1 MKRHMIPMTM
11 GFFTVV
17 IILLPASLF
26 GQSTSGVTGAGA
38 GAFPGSTTFSGVSVS
53 GLQFGMGVFIP
64 GDGSASGQFQ
74 ATLLGTSLLGLQQNI
89 EVEGT
94 ATNGSTGTGSRTF
107 SGTATVDMGDG
118 TPPLVDIP
126 FTVTA
131 TATSLVL
138 ALNAANLPSAT
149 LAEGTIT
156 IQ

>member
-1 MKRHMIPMTM
+1 MKRLLISLIKSLLMV
-11 GFFTVV
+11 G
-17 IILLPASLF
+17 ILLLPISAF
-26 GQSTSGVTGAGA
+26 TRVTPGVTGAGA
-38 GAFPGSTTFSGVSVS
+38 GTYPSGTTYSTVSLS
-53 GLQFGMGVFIP
+53 SLQFGMGVFIP

-126 FTVTA
+126 FTV
-131 TATSLVL
+131 
-138 ALNAANLPSAT
+138 
-149 LAEGTIT
+149 
-156 IQ
+156 